1 MANSENPNW
10 RIAEE
15 GGGTVRAHVWVS
27 GQVQGVYFRVYAEDE
42 ATFRKVQGWI
52 RNLRDGRVEATFE
65 GPRAAVEAML
75 QWCRRGSPAS
85 HVSHVEVAW
94 ETPEGERG
102 FQVRH

>member
-1 MANSENPNW
+1 
-10 RIAEE
+10 
-15 GGGTVRAHVWVS
+15 
-27 GQVQGVYFRVYAEDE
+27 
-42 ATFRKVQGWI
+42 
-52 RNLRDGRVEATFE
+52 
-65 GPRAAVEAML
+65 ML